1 VNNLETKQ
9 FYVVGNN
16 LALDFINSVMFEIT
30 AESLAAWAMAVGLIN
45 KENTGKLLANWRH
58 ENLSEIAEFR
68 DKLRASVDKL
78 SKTGSI
84 DQADIDLTN
93 NVLKQGGRFVEL
105 RRAANGFTKR
115 LDLDL
120 TDAKKITVPI
130 AESFVDLLCYGN
142 PDYLRKCENPQCIL
156 YFYDTTKNHKRRWC
170 SMAVCGNRAKAN
182 KFYQK
187 KKIQKSA

>member
-78 SKTGSI
+78 SKTGGI

>member
-142 PDYLRKCENPQCIL
+142 LDYLRKCENPQCVL